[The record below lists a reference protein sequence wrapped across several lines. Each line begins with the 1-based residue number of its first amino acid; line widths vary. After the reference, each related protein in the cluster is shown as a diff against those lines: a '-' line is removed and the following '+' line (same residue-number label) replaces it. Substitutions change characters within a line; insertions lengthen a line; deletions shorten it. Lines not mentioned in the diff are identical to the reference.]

1 MKRKWFFSVFV
12 LTLVLLGYD
21 RQQAYVPNQEIV
33 MQFVDADVT
42 CDVTQIATTLVK
54 KQLETI
60 GVSNIQVWETAAGRL
75 KITYYSDVDVASI
88 KRLFSEAIHLELSH
102 ASMGFDE
109 DPKQDDFPLNHP
121 SNGYDLN
128 VCEIQNSYDAQID
141 FNGHL
146 LKLRIEN
153 ESYYNPVLDMSFATI
168 NQDENKNR
176 EKVAYAIQKNKS
188 LKIYNTSIT
197 IPEGRAGP
205 ITNVIF

>member
-12 LTLVLLGYD
+12 LTLVLLGYG

-153 ESYYNPVLDMSFATI
+153 ESYYNPVLDVSFATI
-168 NQDENKNR
+168 NEDENKNR

-188 LKIYNTSIT
+188 LKIHNTSIT

-205 ITNVIF
+205 MTNGIS